1 MVRLKTCIN
10 ELSIWVFY
18 FQNRD
23 HSARQFFFGQ
33 AQKVMYNLSKIRFY
47 NLLFD
52 CHMIFSTK
60 LLLLSCYMDVKR
72 ALWGFDILNN
82 ILYNIIERLHLR
94 FFKIF
99 QTLCPVPQI

>member
-1 MVRLKTCIN
+1 MYKQIIYLGILFPKPGSFCKAN
-10 ELSIWVFY
+10 
-18 FQNRD
+18 
-23 HSARQFFFGQ
+23 FFFGQ
-33 AQKVMYNLSKIRFY
+33 AQKVMYNFSKKRFY

-52 CHMIFSTK
+52 CHLIFSTK

-82 ILYNIIERLHLR
+82 KLYNIIERLHLR

-99 QTLCPVPQI
+99 QTLCLVPQI